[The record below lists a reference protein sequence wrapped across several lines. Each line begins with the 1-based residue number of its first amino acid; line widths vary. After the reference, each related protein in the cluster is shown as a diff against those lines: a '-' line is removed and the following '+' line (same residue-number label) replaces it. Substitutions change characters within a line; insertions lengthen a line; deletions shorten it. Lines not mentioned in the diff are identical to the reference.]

1 MKIIWNKIKEHKVA
15 IVIFIF
21 FIIMA
26 SLLVNHNEADVVGK
40 QENYS
45 DRQMFIATVL
55 EVTDG
60 DTIKVNINGIDDK
73 IRLCLV
79 DTPETRHKS
88 KPIQKYGREASE
100 FTKSLIH
107 ENQEIYFTLDED
119 HRDMYGRLLAY
130 VYLDE
135 YLKFDEMLN
144 VQLLNNGLACV
155 SYYKPN
161 GYYKRQFE
169 NVQEVAKMNGLGV
182 WNMECISDEEIE
194 NMSTEKLKEIVDE
207 INEGLVEYWEFGTNK
222 NSNNM
227 EIIKE
232 HERRSK

>member
-1 MKIIWNKIKEHKVA
+1 MKIIWNKIKEYKVA
-15 IVIFIF
+15 IALFIF
-21 FIIMA
+21 SIVVA
-26 SLLVNHNEADVVGK
+26 SLLVNHNELDAVGD
-40 QENYS
+40 EGNFS
-45 DRQMFIATVL
+45 DRQMFIATVI

-79 DTPETRHKS
+79 DTPETRHRS
-88 KPIQKYGREASE
+88 KPIQKYGREANN
-100 FTKSLIH
+100 FTKSLIE
-107 ENQEIYFTLDED
+107 ENQQIYFTLDED

-144 VQLLNNGLACV
+144 VQLLENGLACV

-161 GYYKRQFE
+161 DYYKKQFE
-169 NVQEVAKMNGLGV
+169 NIEDISKMNGLGV

-194 NMSTEKLKEIVDE
+194 NMSTEELKEIVDE

-222 NSNNM
+222 NSNNR

-232 HERRSK
+232 YEGRVK